1 MPTLYETADIPE
13 TCIKGDEPMNDLKGA
28 RFTDIGF
35 QENGSAMQLRSQ
47 KEGEYVLLFFD
58 SECTVTLN
66 RQKYSIQPFMF
77 LLYPFEQ
84 KKLCISGSA
93 ACGYHWLHLQLS
105 ENCLAEMEKCGL
117 MPKTPYSVAH
127 PLSISEMYKLL
138 QQSAAPGSEDTLFSE
153 EIAHHAL
160 RLLLCLIMKD
170 TGGNAAKAM
179 KIPHY
184 ERLTAL
190 RKEIYLHPSESWH
203 IEDICNRLNISRPY
217 FHKIYLS
224 AFETTCTQDVIRA
237 RIACSKRLLKNSD
250 APVTEIS
257 QLCGFETDVYFMRQF
272 KRHVGMTP
280 TAYRRVCR
288 QSTLPD
294 K

>member
-1 MPTLYETADIPE
+1 MS
-13 TCIKGDEPMNDLKGA
+13 DLNGA
-28 RFTDIGF
+28 RFMDIGF
-35 QENGSAMQLRSQ
+35 QENGSTMQLRSQ
-47 KEGEYVLLFFD
+47 KDGEFVLLFFD
-58 SECTVTLN
+58 KECSVTLN
-66 RQKYSIQPFMF
+66 RQKYAIQPFMF

-84 KKLCISGSA
+84 KKMCISGSES
-93 ACGYHWLHLQLS
+93 CGYHWLHLYLS
-105 ENCLAEMEKCGL
+105 ENCLEEMEKNGL
-117 MPKTPYSVAH
+117 MPKTPYSVAL
-127 PLSISEMYKLL
+127 PLTIAEMYKLL
-138 QQSAAPGSEDTLFSE
+138 QQSTAPGSESTSLSK
-153 EIAHHAL
+153 EIAYHAF

-170 TGGNAAKAM
+170 TCGDAAKAM

-190 RKEIYLHPSESWH
+190 RKEIYLHPSESWR
-203 IEDICNRLNISRPY
+203 IEDICSRLNISRPY

-257 QLCGFETDVYFMRQF
+257 QMCGFETDVYFMRQF

-280 TAYRRVCR
+280 TSYRRICR
-288 QSTLPD
+288 QSPLSD
-294 K
+294 KWQDYRNEEIPK